1 MQIQNFD
8 QFQTTINE
16 EKISVIDFFATW
28 CGPCKMLGPVFEQV
42 SNEMKNEANFLKID
56 IDQFNEIASMYQVQS
71 VPTIIFFKNGKEI
84 GRHIGF
90 IDSENL
96 KNKINSL
103 K

>member
-8 QFQTTINE
+8 QFQSIINE
-16 EKISVIDFFATW
+16 EKISVVDFFATW

-42 SNEMKNEANFLKID
+42 GNEMSNEANFLKID
-56 IDQFNEIASMYQVQS
+56 IDQFNEIASMFQVQS

-84 GRHIGF
+84 ARHIGF

-96 KNKINSL
+96 KDKINSL

>member
-1 MQIQNFD
+1 MKIQNFD